1 MSVVYVLIG
10 SGGAGR
16 EALMFSLISTRING
30 WVRNRE
36 AGDLRRYRAH
46 YNVTVMLLLEP
57 VRACLF
63 QQGLQGLGSLS
74 QFPHPVLV
82 VLVFSYL
89 PKRRLPT
96 FVLGRSHHRLLW
108 WKLSNINVKYIWS
121 SALRLHFTKKNYLS
135 GVPKSFQHH
144 IPVQYRPSVDQ
155 DHLMLS
161 CPLIHWGH
169 SKMTAI
175 LERLKYFEWELLLF
189 LFEFLEIRP

>member
-82 VLVFSYL
+82 VLVFSNL

-108 WKLSNINVKYIWS
+108 WKLSNINVKYLWS
-121 SALRLHFTKKNYLS
+121 SALRLHFTIKNDLS
-135 GVPKSFQHH
+135 GVPKSFRHR
-144 IPVQYRPSVDQ
+144 IPYQWSSA
-155 DHLMLS
+155 L
-161 CPLIHWGH
+161 
-169 SKMTAI
+169 
-175 LERLKYFEWELLLF
+175 RLHFTMKNI
-189 LFEFLEIRP
+189 FLEFPNRFNITFPFNTDPVLIKIIWC